1 MPPFPR
7 DTAGR
12 EIPMATDDTISC
24 AVCGASNPITSE
36 RCAHCGARLE
46 ELTRDLSEDEELAR
60 QYQQDTFEW
69 KWVLIAFVLDMI
81 LGALVFAG
89 LPMVLPFYDPQG
101 SVGLLIAGG
110 VWFVGAVIV
119 GWFSPG
125 KTFLEPPVGAL
136 LAVLPTLAYLDS
148 IADVYELPKLAY
160 IVGGLL
166 GILATLMG
174 AFVGERLQPSSTR
187 KRA

>member
-1 MPPFPR
+1 
-7 DTAGR
+7 
-12 EIPMATDDTISC
+12 MANPDTISC
-24 AVCGASNPITSE
+24 AVCGATNPISNE
-36 RCAHCGARLE
+36 RCASCGARLE
-46 ELTRDLSEDEELAR
+46 ELTRSLTEDEELAR

-81 LGALVFAG
+81 LGAIVFAA
-89 LPMVLPFYDPQG
+89 LPMVISSYDPQG

-119 GWFSPG
+119 GFLSPG

-160 IVGGLL
+160 VVGGLL
-166 GILATLMG
+166 GVLATLMG
-174 AFVGERLQPSSTR
+174 AFVGEKLQPASTR
-187 KRA
+187 KRAKSA

>member
-1 MPPFPR
+1 
-7 DTAGR
+7 
-12 EIPMATDDTISC
+12 MANDDTISC
-24 AVCGASNPITSE
+24 AVCGATNSISTQ
-36 RCAHCGARLE
+36 RCASCGARLE
-46 ELTRDLSEDEELAR
+46 DLIRDLTEDEELAR
-60 QYQQDTFEW
+60 QHQQDTFEW
-69 KWVLIAFVLDMI
+69 KWVLIAFVLDML

-89 LPMVLPFYDPQG
+89 LPRVLPMYDPQG

-119 GWFSPG
+119 GWLSPG

-166 GILATLMG
+166 GVLATLMG
-174 AFVGERLQPSSTR
+174 AFVGERLQPGSSR

>member
-1 MPPFPR
+1 
-7 DTAGR
+7 
-12 EIPMATDDTISC
+12 MATDDTISC
-24 AVCGASNPITSE
+24 AVCGASNPATSP
-36 RCAHCGARLE
+36 RCASCGARLE
-46 ELTRDLSEDEELAR
+46 ELTRDLTEDEEAAR
-60 QYQQDTFEW
+60 RYQQETFEW

-89 LPMVLPFYDPQG
+89 LPLVISTYDPQG
-101 SVGLLIAGG
+101 SVGLAIAGC

-119 GWFSPG
+119 GRLSPG

-148 IADVYELPKLAY
+148 IADVHELPKLAY
-160 IVGGLL
+160 VVGGLL

-174 AFVGERLQPSSTR
+174 AFVGEKLQPASSR